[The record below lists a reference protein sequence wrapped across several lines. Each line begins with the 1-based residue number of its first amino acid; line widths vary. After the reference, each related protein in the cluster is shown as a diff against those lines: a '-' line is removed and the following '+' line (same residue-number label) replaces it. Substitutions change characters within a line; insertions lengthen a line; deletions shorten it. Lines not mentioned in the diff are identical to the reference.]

1 MSDLYISQQ
10 GWLHRVDP
18 RIKLLLVIASLVL
31 LLVIKNLFVMLSV
44 LVVVHVVS
52 VSAGIPMHKLLFI
65 WKTLLPVSLL
75 MTLLWII
82 FNPSG
87 EPIFQLWFIQ
97 ITPVSIA
104 QGLVLGVRIITLG
117 LIVALWLY
125 TTDQSSIV
133 QSLVKLGI
141 PFEWG
146 LVLALALRYIPFVYE
161 AYRTISDAQQARGL
175 NLSQSKGFRRA
186 RAMLPILI
194 SLIISSLRASD
205 QIAVALEARG
215 FGARGIRRTSLHELR
230 LHPLDYSLLLA
241 VLGMVGILY
250 LNLRFGFGAQ
260 PLNLF

>member
-1 MSDLYISQQ
+1 
-10 GWLHRVDP
+10 
-18 RIKLLLVIASLVL
+18 LLLVIASLVL

-133 QSLVKLGI
+133 QRLVKLGI

-205 QIAVALEARG
+205 
-215 FGARGIRRTSLHELR
+215 
-230 LHPLDYSLLLA
+230 
-241 VLGMVGILY
+241 
-250 LNLRFGFGAQ
+250 
-260 PLNLF
+260 